1 MSDKN
6 NSSDYMEF
14 EYKYKKNNE
23 DEPVK
28 VILDLSRFSN
38 SEYTKQTNK
47 DQAKY
52 NVKLSKRDVYLID
65 EIASIENTSRAEIIN
80 RLVFNFL
87 LEELTS
93 INDLQL
99 QLLIAARADSLVHEE
114 NGDNISSKYI
124 VDYLGW
130 CSEVRTVKSYIEL
143 SLENLFKYGRLSSD
157 EPGYAAYSVGN
168 KTEEELIE
176 ENYSEIFKKIR
187 NKLLEV

>member
-14 EYKYKKNNE
+14 EYKYKKNND

-80 RLVFNFL
+80 RLVFYCMVFVVCNRSVVRNEPL
-87 LEELTS
+87 PITVLYPHTP
-93 INDLQL
+93 LQD
-99 QLLIAARADSLVHEE
+99 A
-114 NGDNISSKYI
+114 
-124 VDYLGW
+124 
-130 CSEVRTVKSYIEL
+130 T
-143 SLENLFKYGRLSSD
+143 
-157 EPGYAAYSVGN
+157 
-168 KTEEELIE
+168 
-176 ENYSEIFKKIR
+176 
-187 NKLLEV
+187 